1 MLINVIKKISH
12 NPIYFSLSLTH
23 RVVGGLK
30 TLDAME
36 AVEVDKK
43 DKPKVGLLFYVL
55 RVIFLVIHISLNG
68 NCNQQQ
74 S

>member
-1 MLINVIKKISH
+1 FITFRSCRHLDGKHSVFGK
-12 NPIYFSLSLTH
+12 
-23 RVVGGLK
+23 VVGGLK

-43 DKPKVGLLFYVL
+43 DKPKVF
-55 RVIFLVIHISLNG
+55 IFSNISPIFNL
-68 NCNQQQ
+68 Q